1 MSHRNSFEGKVRSM
15 ETENL
20 LLNSKDKTG
29 DDVSEITSN
38 SSDDS
43 FDNLARQLRGSKEY
57 A

>member
-1 MSHRNSFEGKVRSM
+1 M